1 MNINISFDSN
11 TLSEEEIKK
20 LIQCVRDIEE
30 SKPRRHIKIWV
41 DSPEKTVENI
51 EDIMLAIKPNLPI
64 MRVIGFKKR

>member
-11 TLSEEEIKK
+11 ALSEEEIKK
-20 LIQCVRDIEE
+20 LIRCIRDIE
-30 SKPRRHIKIWV
+30 KNKLRGHIKIWA
-41 DSPEKTVENI
+41 DSPDKTVENI